1 MQRRLNPLEKIHK
14 QELALGIKQDNM
26 TWVTEAV
33 VKVGRCRE
41 LRHVNWDSGS
51 AKILELKW
59 RWGGVIVV
67 RLATTIWFCSVVL

>member
-51 AKILELKW
+51 AKIGAEMEVG
-59 RWGGVIVV
+59 WGY
-67 RLATTIWFCSVVL
+67 CSKARDYNMVL